1 MTVPQFQVV
10 YAAWNW
16 YRVEL
21 RQLLPEEVQ
30 DMAAIYYRTDY
41 PTKKALELAQQ
52 IGQSQVQ
59 RWNRSAT
66 ETFDGA
72 GETALDRQGP

>member
-1 MTVPQFQVV
+1 MTVPQFQVL
-10 YAAWNW
+10 YAASNW
-16 YRVEL
+16 YCVKL

-30 DMAAIYYRTDY
+30 DMAAIYCRTDY
-41 PTKKALELAQQ
+41 PAKKALDLAQQ

-66 ETFDGA
+66 EIFDGV